1 MGPIG
6 LATSSLDQRLE
17 GSWKPKTLGTI
28 HSPQLGPPRWSS
40 LSSLMLDTG
49 THIQSKANSV
59 PLLQKRSAP
68 SPRRLARLPYPTST
82 SPSHNGRETLGLR
95 PALRQAAPVCRQRLR
110 RRGAS
115 STRRR
120 GSGFGQSHDK
130 PPSGDSLREFVLHS
144 LRLHPSGLGGAACL
158 RDIPCGN
165 VVSRWTL
172 AAIGAQ
178 YSSQYIPWSQTYW
191 PLSIL
196 LSSISSHSEIPDA
209 NTSPCTPASGTW
221 TIWP

>member
-1 MGPIG
+1 METRRCDWVLLPP
-6 LATSSLDQRLE
+6 LRTPTCATKLIA
-17 GSWKPKTLGTI
+17 T
-28 HSPQLGPPRWSS
+28 
-40 LSSLMLDTG
+40 
-49 THIQSKANSV
+49 
-59 PLLQKRSAP
+59 AP
-68 SPRRLARLPYPTST
+68 
-82 SPSHNGRETLGLR
+82 NGRETLGLR

-172 AAIGAQ
+172 ADMRPPNGTPGRGPG
-178 YSSQYIPWSQTYW
+178 SSTSE
-191 PLSIL
+191 
-196 LSSISSHSEIPDA
+196 SHPNERQR
-209 NTSPCTPASGTW
+209 NTPKGTPAQRRRSNQGAETLW
-221 TIWP
+221 